1 MWQIMVSVSEKGQRP
16 DIPAQPQGGTFEGW
30 AAYVDL
36 IERCW
41 AADPA
46 QRPSFEGAITD
57 LRELLTETAMLS
69 RQRRIEAPISEAG
82 NPIHSA
88 KFPGACP
95 SCSQL
100 NVDLVAKCTLQNTAL
115 GGVQR
120 C

>member
-1 MWQIMVSVSEKGQRP
+1 MRQIMVSVSEKGQRP

-57 LRELLTETAMLS
+57 LRELLTETATLS

-82 NPIHSA
+82 NPIHPRPA
-88 KFPGACP
+88 PGVPLCCCP
-95 SCSQL
+95 
-100 NVDLVAKCTLQNTAL
+100 
-115 GGVQR
+115 
-120 C
+120 